1 MVALEPRL
9 FFKSRP
15 AARFALVRLHCYR
28 VDEKGTSVFIEH
40 VKKHIEQVFLY
51 GRSLGQQGGWR
62 GCPLYLPLMDKH
74 T

>member
-15 AARFALVRLHCYR
+15 DACFVLVSLHCYR

-40 VKKHIEQVFLY
+40 VKNHIEQVFLY
-51 GRSLGQQGGWR
+51 GRVWGG
-62 GCPLYLPLMDKH
+62 GGVGEVVH
-74 T
+74 FTSH